1 MKDKKSIPYLLSIII
16 LLVICS
22 ATSIGYIIGISKIEN
37 VQKKNVIPFS
47 TENEIRIN
55 SEITK
60 LKSIYYSKIE
70 EKKTN
75 YKELEI
81 EKRRVQELLM
91 ELDKVKGNE
100 NLLLKYKEQYQNLEN
115 KMRLMV
121 NEIAVLKSNKVKA
134 MPKTN
139 VTKSKIVVAKTTTT
153 SLNPVATKYIY
164 LTPKKEVVASNTE
177 TLIIKNKPIEETK
190 ISEHKTENT
199 AAELNVTNLETIA
212 YKINSNSRHEI
223 TNIASKVNFIRI
235 SFTIFGNSNIKTVDK
250 KYYIQII
257 NSKNNVLG
265 IKTTEYFEGKTLT
278 YSAMKTIQ
286 YEGQNIQ
293 VIYELAANKFV
304 TGNYFISI
312 YDRSKLMAKT
322 SFVLQ

>member
-37 VQKKNVIPFS
+37 VERKNVIPFS
-47 TENEIRIN
+47 SENDNSIN

-60 LKSIYYSKIE
+60 LKSIYNSKIE
-70 EKKTN
+70 EKKAN
-75 YKELEI
+75 YKELEM
-81 EKRRVQELLM
+81 EKRRVQELLI
-91 ELDKVKGNE
+91 ELDKAKGNE

-115 KMRLMV
+115 KMHLMV
-121 NEIAVLKSNKVKA
+121 NEINALKSNKVKVS
-134 MPKTN
+134 PKTN
-139 VTKSKIVVAKTTTT
+139 LTKPKIVVTKTTTT

-164 LTPKKEVVASNTE
+164 LTPKKEVVASNVE
-177 TLIIKNKPIEETK
+177 SLVIKNKPIEETK
-190 ISEHKTENT
+190 ILENKIENT

-223 TNIASKVNFIRI
+223 TNIASKVNFIKI
-235 SFTIFGNSNIKTVDK
+235 SFTISGNLNIKSLDK

-293 VIYELAANKFV
+293 VIYELASNKFV

-312 YDRSKLMAKT
+312 FDRSKLMAKT